1 MINKLMTFTFVL
13 LCLFVLSACSF
24 NSTKETS
31 EYQLE
36 SKRCGQKYYQCNIE
50 CKGKHTGENIGFELC
65 NAKCIDKQNQ
75 CLEFAE
81 RLKVAVEKD

>member
-1 MINKLMTFTFVL
+1 MINNLVTFTLVL
-13 LCLFVLSACSF
+13 VSLCVLSACSF
-24 NSTKETS
+24 NTSKGVS
-31 EYQLE
+31 EYKLE
-36 SKRCGQKYYQCNIE
+36 SKRCGQKYYQCNIV
-50 CKGKHTGENIGFELC
+50 CKGKHTEQNVGFEVC

>member
-1 MINKLMTFTFVL
+1 MINKLITFTFVL
-13 LCLFVLSACSF
+13 FSLSACSF
-24 NSTKETS
+24 NSSKEVS
-31 EYQLE
+31 EYKLE

-81 RLKVAVEKD
+81 RLKIAVEKE

>member
-1 MINKLMTFTFVL
+1 MINKLMNLSIIFTAL
-13 LCLFVLSACSF
+13 LILSACSF
-24 NSTKETS
+24 NTSKEVS

-50 CKGKHTGENIGFELC
+50 CKGKNTGQNVGFEVC